1 MRNLVFL
8 QGTSFDARVAAL
20 VATKRF
26 LSSVLQHEGFQEEG
40 QLCKII

>member
-1 MRNLVFL
+1 MKKLVFL
-8 QGTSFDARVAAL
+8 QVINFDARVAAL